1 MNRVVIHFM
10 LMRVQ
15 MQMSNR
21 TNSISSTSAKRAQT
35 AGFAGLCLSLLL
47 NSALPAAANVIPGG
61 TGISFGKNHAYIL
74 KAPAGWTLDTDAGA
88 EQNLLAVFY
97 PDGSDWDGPV
107 AMYSEADAREGMTLD
122 AAIQADIADM
132 KKESPSLKVSDGGT
146 AQTGD
151 GKTATVK
158 YFSGDKD
165 GNFEAV
171 GYVLEKNVVINI
183 ILTARTKAQLDGALP
198 TFRKLVSSYKYL
210 TDNPQGADL
219 KALAKAAGAKP
230 TPGAEADS
238 GGTGSGAGTTTPAR
252 SGSTGSGS
260 TGTTSATTTKPAVGK
275 PVTKDDF

>member
-1 MNRVVIHFM
+1 M
-10 LMRVQ
+10 LM
-15 MQMSNR
+15 SDP
-21 TNSISSTSAKRAQT
+21 TNSTTSSAKRAQT
-35 AGFAGLCLSLLL
+35 AGFAGLCLSVLL
-47 NSALPAAANVIPGG
+47 SCSLPATANVIPGG

-74 KAPAGWTLDTDAGA
+74 KAPPGWSLDTDAGA

-107 AMYSEADAREGMTLD
+107 AMYSEADAREGMSLD

-132 KKESPSLKVSDGGT
+132 KKESPSLKISDGGT

-151 GKTATVK
+151 GKSATVK

-171 GYVLEKNVVINI
+171 GYVLEKSVVINI
-183 ILTARTKAQLDGALP
+183 IMTARTKAQFDGALP

-230 TPGAEADS
+230 TPGADTDAGD
-238 GGTGSGAGTTTPAR
+238 TVSGANA
-252 SGSTGSGS
+252 
-260 TGTTSATTTKPAVGK
+260 SAAPKGAATTKPVVGK